1 MELRKEHEEWRIPMT
16 AVRKKRNGESAYGP
30 ISGGE
35 IVVSNNGASFVGLK
49 ALARS
54 LFPGEEQNGPD

>member
-1 MELRKEHEEWRIPMT
+1 MI
-16 AVRKKRNGESAYGP
+16 AVRKKRSGENIYGP

-35 IVVSNNGASFVGLK
+35 IVVSNNGVSFVVLK

-54 LFPGEEQNGPD
+54 LLPGEEQNGPD